1 MFNPKSPLALKY
13 NVAKAPDVVI
23 IKTATGDWH
32 TGVESLELIL
42 DSMEKADQILVEEQK

>member
-1 MFNPKSPLALKY
+1 M
-13 NVAKAPDVVI
+13 
-23 IKTATGDWH
+23 IKRATGDWH